1 MAEEDP
7 RGEGAQGVEGVVYTT
22 TTMTTI
28 TTTTTTTTTTLHM
41 FDNPVPTLFFSPLL
55 PKSALVAL

>member
-22 TTMTTI
+22 TTM